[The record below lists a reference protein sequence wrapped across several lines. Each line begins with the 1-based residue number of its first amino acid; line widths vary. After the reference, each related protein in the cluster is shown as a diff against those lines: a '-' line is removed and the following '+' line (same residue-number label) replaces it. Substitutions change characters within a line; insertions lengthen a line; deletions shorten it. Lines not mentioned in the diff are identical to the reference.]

1 MVEVGDDG
9 SLLFGLPDVP
19 RIPVALVAVVRD
31 GRVLV
36 ARRPADAAHL
46 PAAWEFPGGKIEP
59 GETPEEAARRELL
72 EETGL
77 RASTLE
83 PLTTAVFDYPDRLL
97 RFHAFVAT
105 GLDGEPAVDGG
116 REWGWRTLEDLR
128 RIEMPPANV
137 PIVRALRWWLG
148 G

>member
-1 MVEVGDDG
+1 MVETGSDG
-9 SLLFGLPDVP
+9 TLLFGLPDGP
-19 RIPVALVAVVRD
+19 RIPIALVAAIRG

-36 ARRPADAAHL
+36 ARRREDAEHL
-46 PAAWEFPGGKIEP
+46 PAAWEFPGGKIEDD
-59 GETPEEAARRELL
+59 ETPEQAARRELA

-77 RASTLE
+77 TAATLE

-105 GLDGEPAVDGG
+105 GLVGEPAPDGG
-116 REWGWRTLEDLR
+116 RAWGWRTLDELT

-137 PIVRALRWWLG
+137 PIVRALRWWLDG
-148 G
+148 